1 MRKAAAR
8 TPPRR
13 RAECR
18 AAPPPRR
25 RTSSC
30 VRAEVVVFS
39 PSDLPSRANFGRRAF
54 ARKWCRRRLSSATE
68 QFAHAAE
75 RGARVMVTVGRGAPL
90 GRGTRSCALAR
101 QGSVRI
107 GRATRGGCGN
117 PSADAR
123 LAGRR
128 VLVDREVVG
137 TKEASR
143 TNIPRRP
150 STRTF
155 RLGISSRSARADESS
170 NSRRQSQLQ
179 ASTIRRVDR
188 RVRTRRRA
196 RL

>member
-1 MRKAAAR
+1 MLRGGGRSVARAAA
-8 TPPRR
+8 
-13 RAECR
+13 
-18 AAPPPRR
+18 AA
-25 RTSSC
+25 TD
-30 VRAEVVVFS
+30 VVVCSRGGEVFS

-54 ARKWCRRRLSSATE
+54 ARKWCRRRLLRRDGTVCA
-68 QFAHAAE
+68 
-75 RGARVMVTVGRGAPL
+75 RGGAGREGHGHRGRGAPL

-137 TKEASR
+137 TKEAVA
-143 TNIPRRP
+143 NEY
-150 STRTF
+150 STSPVDSDVSARD
-155 RLGISSRSARADESS
+155 SSRSARADESS